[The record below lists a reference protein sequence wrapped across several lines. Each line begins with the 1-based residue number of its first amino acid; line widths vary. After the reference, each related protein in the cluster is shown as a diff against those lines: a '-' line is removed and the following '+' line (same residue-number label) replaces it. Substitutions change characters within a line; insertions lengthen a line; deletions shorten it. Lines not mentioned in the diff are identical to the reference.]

1 MGLNKKDKDIEPW
14 RLIKC
19 VLPQHTDHAG
29 VMWHGAYVSWLEEA
43 RIHAL
48 SNVGLNYKEISNE
61 GFKIKYF
68 RDNSQKCLAG
78 EDFDFIRK
86 YMAKDGTTIFD
97 PADPKTLFEEKDFY
111 KDEVLI

>member
-1 MGLNKKDKDIEPW
+1 MWFWDPFDRNRESVIGCNTIN
-14 RLIKC
+14 RLYITPHGD
-19 VLPQHTDHAG
+19 VLPCP
-29 VMWHGAYVSWLEEA
+29 Y
-43 RIHAL
+43 IHIKIGNIHEQSL
-48 SNVGLNYKEISNE
+48 KEISNE

-68 RDNSQKCLAG
+68 RDNSQKYLAG

-86 YMAKDGTTIFD
+86 YMAKEGTTIFD